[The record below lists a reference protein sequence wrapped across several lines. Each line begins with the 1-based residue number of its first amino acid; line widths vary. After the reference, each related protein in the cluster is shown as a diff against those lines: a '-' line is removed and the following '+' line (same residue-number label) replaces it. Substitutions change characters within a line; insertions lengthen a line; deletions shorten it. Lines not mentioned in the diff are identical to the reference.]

1 MNGEMNNGLHPSGLS
16 NSRTS
21 IRTMVVIVST
31 IVIIFLYYQWQDN
44 AIFSDSKMHEIAVGS
59 ELSPSLTS
67 DELYIKKSVENMQNV
82 DCKYMTDVLQSVK
95 STLDRLDQT
104 WNTSYYPN
112 FKTMMHIPNNSWNIQ
127 KAKMIKLLLEA
138 SSNQKNST
146 KAEQY
151 KLNFVVGF
159 SGSSVTA
166 GHGNHLISL

>member
-1 MNGEMNNGLHPSGLS
+1 MNNGLHPSGLS

-44 AIFSDSKMHEIAVGS
+44 VIFSDSKMHEIAVDS
-59 ELSPSLTS
+59 DLLPSLTS
-67 DELYIKKSVENMQNV
+67 DELYIKKSVENMQHV
-82 DCKYMTDVLQSVK
+82 DCKYMADVLQSVK

-138 SSNQKNST
+138 SSNQANST

-166 GHGNHLISL
+166 GHGKHLISL